1 MRTKGFIG
9 LALTALPA
17 LSQAAMP
24 VAQLNQHA
32 ERIFKDSQAVGM
44 VMVVVDKQGAQQR
57 FYGETRPGSRRAPD
71 ADSLLRIASLS
82 KLMTS
87 EVLASLALQNRLK
100 LDDPLLKYAPAGARL
115 PKSLNGQPITLLHLA
130 THTSGFPRELPGVKP
145 RDTPVFVWPDQQ
157 QRWRWLAKTK
167 AGFAPGQNAQYSNLA
182 YDYLADALAS
192 AGGKPY
198 PVLLR
203 ETVTAPLAMK
213 DTTFSPSAAQCARLL
228 RGVETSPCVNTSA
241 ALGSGGVYSTAAD
254 MQRWLQDLVRPQNE
268 QRKRLYQQTFQMRYQ
283 RNELRSVA
291 GMDVPGKAD
300 ALGLGWVAMREQPD
314 PRPFLQKT
322 AGGGGF
328 FSYVAIDP
336 ERQTAVW
343 VALTRGK
350 QTRYQA
356 MSDGVNQLLL
366 ALNRP

>member
-1 MRTKGFIG
+1 MRTKGFIC
-9 LALTALPA
+9 LALAALPA

-24 VAQLNQHA
+24 IAQLNQQA
-32 ERIFKDSQAVGM
+32 EKIFKDSQAVGM
-44 VMVVVDKQGAQQR
+44 VMVVIDKQGSLQR
-57 FYGETRPGSRRAPD
+57 FYGETRPGSRQTPD
-71 ADSLLRIASLS
+71 ANSLLRIASLS

-87 EVLASLALQNRLK
+87 EVLASMALDQRLK
-100 LDDPLLKYAPAGARL
+100 LDDPLQKFAPAGARPAKAL
-115 PKSLNGQPITLLHLA
+115 GGQPITLLHLA

-145 RDTPVFVWPDQQ
+145 RDTPVFVWPDRQ
-157 QRWRWLAKTK
+157 QRWRWLSKTK
-167 AGFAPGQNAQYSNLA
+167 TRFAPGQSAQYSNLA
-182 YDYLADALAS
+182 YDYLADALAV
-192 AGGKPY
+192 AAGKPY
-198 PVLLR
+198 PALLR
-203 ETVTAPLAMK
+203 DTVTGPLAMR
-213 DTTFSPSAAQCARLL
+213 DTTFSPSPAQCARLL

-241 ALGSGGVYSTAAD
+241 AIGSGGVYSTAAD

-283 RNELRSVA
+283 RAELRSLA

-300 ALGLGWVAMREQPD
+300 ALGLGWVALRDQPNA
-314 PRPFLQKT
+314 RPFLQKT

-336 ERQTAVW
+336 QQQTAVW

-356 MSDGVNQLLL
+356 MSDGANQLLL
-366 ALNRP
+366 ALNRA